1 MMNKKTLTLSA
12 IVIMALIISF
22 TGCKKSDDSP
32 GEKSSPTMT
41 GLQISSDAGQF
52 EVKVNFSE
60 GVYKNAGAVGN
71 LDNSSF
77 KVTLEGGVAELKEFT
92 VSHTA
97 GDAVATISLTLNGT
111 SNGKEVVYV
120 SPASDVSIFNGQ
132 GVAMNVNETMYSNLI
147 SSVTITDN
155 GKGTGTT
162 TWTSDNV
169 YILNG
174 FVFVNDG
181 QTLTIEAGTI
191 IKGKPGQGE
200 NASALIVARG
210 GKIIARGTAERP
222 IIFTAEA
229 DDLQGAV
236 PDLDNGLWGGVIILG
251 KARLNTDPSTQQI
264 EGIPTTEP
272 RGEYGGNDDSDNSGI
287 LKYVSI
293 RHGGTEIG
301 EGNEINGLT
310 LGAVGS
316 GTVIGYIEIF
326 SNKDDGIEFFGG
338 TPRLNNIVV
347 AFCGDDCYDYD
358 QGFRGYGQ
366 FWLAVQGFGRG
377 DRVGEHD
384 GGTDPETGQPYAVPQ
399 IFNVTYM
406 GRGNGAGKRLV
417 TFRDNAG
424 GHYANSILV
433 NQDKGVDIELL
444 TGEDSYTRFQ
454 NGELTLENNIFWSVG
469 QDPIFNISAADDV
482 PQNETDEA
490 SRAVAD
496 YFTTAGNVVR
506 DPGIEIDEQFSLF
519 NPIPT
524 GDVGGSLASVPDTW
538 FKTTTYKGAFDPAGE
553 NWSAGWTLFSKYMSK

>member
-1 MMNKKTLTLSA
+1 MNKKTLTLSA
-12 IVIMALIISF
+12 IVFMALIISF

-32 GEKSSPTMT
+32 GEKTSPTMT
-41 GLQISSDAGQF
+41 NLQVSSDAGQF
-52 EVKVNFSE
+52 QVTVTFNEA
-60 GVYKNAGAVGN
+60 VYKNAGAVGN

-77 KVTLEGGVAELKEFT
+77 KVTLEGGVAGLKEYT

-97 GDAVATISLTLNGT
+97 GDAVATISLQLNGT
-111 SNGKEVVYV
+111 SNGKEVVFI
-120 SPASDVSIFNGQ
+120 SPAGSASIFNGQ
-132 GVAMNVNETMYSNLI
+132 GVAMSSNETMYVNLI
-147 SSVTITDN
+147 STVTITDS
-155 GKGTGTT
+155 GDGTGTT

-169 YILNG
+169 YILDG
-174 FVFVNDG
+174 FVFVNTG
-181 QTLTIEAGTI
+181 QTLTIEPGTI
-191 IKGKPGQGE
+191 IKGKAGQGE

-210 GKIIARGTAERP
+210 GKIIAKGTSERP

-251 KARLNTDPSTQQI
+251 KARLNTDPATQQI

-272 RGEYGGNDDSDNSGI
+272 RGEYGGNDDNDNSGV

-316 GTVIGYIEIF
+316 GTVIEYIEIF

-338 TPRLNNIVV
+338 APRLNNIVV

-366 FWLAVQGFGRG
+366 FWLAVQGYGRG

-384 GGTDPETGQPYAVPQ
+384 GGTDPETGQPYAIPQ
-399 IFNVTYM
+399 IFNVTYV

-424 GHYANSILV
+424 GHYANSVLV

-444 TGEDSYTRFQ
+444 TGESSNTRFQ
-454 NGELTLENNIFWSVG
+454 NGDLTLENNIFWSVG
-469 QDPIFNISAADDV
+469 QNPVFNISAADDV
-482 PQNETDEA
+482 PSGDIATAAQ
-490 SRAVAD
+490 AVAD
-496 YFTTAGNVVR
+496 YFAIAGNLIQ
-506 DPGIEIDEQFSLF
+506 DPGIEINEELSLF
-519 NPIPT
+519 NPVPT
-524 GDVGGSLASVPDTW
+524 GDVGGKMATVPDSW
-538 FKTTTYKGAFDPAGE
+538 FKTTDYKGAFDPAGE
-553 NWSAGWTLFSKYMSK
+553 NWAAGWTLFSKYMSK